1 MTVRIPCSFAIFVIS
16 KYRKVL
22 FEENVKKAITE
33 INVMQSSIQ
42 KNIHIAMLRNATCAM
57 AVLIYN
63 MIYFSL
69 GPAIFNAAFSTL
81 QP

>member
-42 KNIHIAMLRNATCAM
+42 KNIHIPMLRNA
-57 AVLIYN
+57 IYGSFD
-63 MIYFSL
+63 IQYDLF
-69 GPAIFNAAFSTL
+69 
-81 QP
+81 

>member
-1 MTVRIPCSFAIFVIS
+1 
-16 KYRKVL
+16 
-22 FEENVKKAITE
+22 
-33 INVMQSSIQ
+33 MQSSIQ
-42 KNIHIAMLRNATCAM
+42 KNIHIAMLFVWICAM

-81 QP
+81 QPWYI

>member
-42 KNIHIAMLRNATCAM
+42 KNIHIDMLRNATYGSSDM
-57 AVLIYN
+57 QYDL
-63 MIYFSL
+63 F
-69 GPAIFNAAFSTL
+69 
-81 QP
+81 

>member
-42 KNIHIAMLRNATCAM
+42 KNIHIAMLRNAIC
-57 AVLIYN
+57 LDSFDIQYDL
-63 MIYFSL
+63 F
-69 GPAIFNAAFSTL
+69 
-81 QP
+81 